1 MSLPA
6 ATSDAVSATPV
17 DAVVAP
23 RRAPRALRRILR
35 RPPAILGAI
44 VVVAFVAIAVLAP
57 YLAPYD
63 PAKPDFLAVRQAPSE
78 AYRLGTDEIGR
89 DVLSRLIFGARAS
102 LVAGVISVA
111 IATAIGVPLGLLS
124 GFYRGA
130 VDEVIMRVT
139 DALLSFPFLI
149 LAVAL
154 AAALGPSLT
163 NAMIAIG
170 IASTPTF
177 VRLTRGQVLAV
188 QAEDYVHAARGL
200 GASDLRILAKHI
212 LPNAF
217 TPILVQATLTIAQA
231 IIAESSLS
239 FLGLGVQPPTP
250 SWGGMLNTAK
260 NFLVQAPWMAIWPG
274 ISIFVTVLAFNLFG
288 DGLRDAFDPRGD

>member
-1 MSLPA
+1 MTGSVKGIFRPPFK
-6 ATSDAVSATPV
+6 VQN
-17 DAVVAP
+17 
-23 RRAPRALRRILR
+23 RALKRLLS
-35 RPPAILGAI
+35 RPLALFG
-44 VVVAFVAIAVLAP
+44 AFVVFFFVLVAVFAP

-63 PAKPDFLAVRQAPSE
+63 PAATDFLAVRQPPSAE
-78 AYRLGTDEIGR
+78 YLLGTDDVGR
-89 DVLSRLIFGARAS
+89 DVLSRVIFGARAS

-111 IATAIGVPLGLLS
+111 IALLLGVPLGLIS
-124 GFYRGA
+124 GYYRGYI
-130 VDEVIMRVT
+130 DEIIMRFT

-177 VRLTRGQVLAV
+177 IRLTRGQVLAV
-188 QAEDYVHAARGL
+188 GAEDYVQAARGL
-200 GASDLRILAKHI
+200 GVGDARLLALHI
-212 LPNAF
+212 LPNIFA
-217 TPILVQATLTIAQA
+217 PLLVQATLTIAQA

-260 NFLVQAPWMAIWPG
+260 NFMNQAPWMAVWPG
-274 ISIFVTVLAFNLFG
+274 LSIFVTVLAFNVFG
-288 DGLRDAFDPRGD
+288 DGLRDALDPRE

>member
-1 MSLPA
+1 MTGSVKGIFRWPLF
-6 ATSDAVSATPV
+6 SVQN
-17 DAVVAP
+17 
-23 RRAPRALRRILR
+23 RALRRLLG
-35 RPPAILGAI
+35 RPLAVFGALVVLFFVI
-44 VVVAFVAIAVLAP
+44 VAVFAP

-63 PAKPDFLAVRQAPSE
+63 PATTDFLAVRQAPSE
-78 AYRLGTDEIGR
+78 RYLLGTDDVGR
-89 DVLSRLIFGARAS
+89 DVLSRVIYGARAS

-111 IATAIGVPLGLLS
+111 IAIVLGVPLGLIS
-124 GFYRGA
+124 GYYRGRI
-130 VDEVIMRVT
+130 DEVIMRFT

-170 IASTPTF
+170 IATTPTF
-177 VRLTRGQVLAV
+177 IRLTRGQVLSV
-188 QAEDYVHAARGL
+188 GAEDYVQAARAL
-200 GASDLRILAKHI
+200 GVGDARLLFRHI

-217 TPILVQATLTIAQA
+217 APLLVQATLTIAQA

-260 NFLVQAPWMAIWPG
+260 NFMNGAPWMAVWPG
-274 ISIFVTVLAFNLFG
+274 LSIFVTVLAFNVFG
-288 DGLRDAFDPRGD
+288 DGLRDALDPRDR